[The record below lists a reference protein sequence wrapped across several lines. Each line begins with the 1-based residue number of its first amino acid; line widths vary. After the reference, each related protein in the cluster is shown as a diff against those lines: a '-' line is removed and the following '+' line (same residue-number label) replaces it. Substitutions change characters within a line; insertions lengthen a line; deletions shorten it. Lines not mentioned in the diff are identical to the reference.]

1 MCDKK
6 STKEGEM
13 MTDTTELKVAIL
25 RAGISHDTI
34 AYKLGIARETLWKK
48 INNITEFKAREIM
61 LLQDI
66 LHLSNSERDSI
77 FFSLNGDK

>member
-1 MCDKK
+1 
-6 STKEGEM
+6 M

-77 FFSLNGDK
+77 FLALMVINNQQKGGKQ